1 MGSLHGAAFRHG
13 CEGTEVEKRY
23 NARST
28 GTQGQEVK
36 MMFRFPRFLCRHS
49 PRPRCP
55 VEALLVAATAAI
67 AAHGKAEGRDIP
79 ITQTAACVSTAA
91 PAATQSAAIS
101 LLSAGSAQ
109 GPAPAAPPMRT
120 APAAPSAPGSF
131 AAFAHDLLTR
141 DTLSGNWWGLRG
153 ELDSHGI
160 TPTVTLLQAAS
171 ENFSGGIRTNRI
183 DWRYRLD
190 VSLTLDTQALFGWK
204 GGTAFVDF
212 MAHGGQN
219 PANDLVG
226 ELQAISAIDQ
236 NPATRL
242 DQIWYRQN
250 LLDKALW
257 VKFGRIDTTYDF
269 DHIRDAQVFL
279 NGSFGFSP
287 VIFVFPSYPFSAWGG
302 ELSWQPVSAV
312 TLHGGLFDGNTENT
326 VPDVASSNPNAVE
339 NPYGILALAEESLN
353 WQIGTHDL
361 SGTFTLGQWYHTGK
375 FQRYSGSSRQGTGGM
390 YAYLDQTL
398 WTFAHAKGCTAS
410 RIGSFVQYA
419 WANDQLTE
427 IDQNISAGLRWR
439 DPIPGRTDDNTGIAA
454 TWAHLSPYA
463 QTPYSYELA
472 IEGFYTAQITPWMS
486 IQPDLQYII
495 HPGGTYQ
502 NALVATVQLAIQF

>member
-1 MGSLHGAAFRHG
+1 MIFW
-13 CEGTEVEKRY
+13 
-23 NARST
+23 
-28 GTQGQEVK
+28 
-36 MMFRFPRFLCRHS
+36 FPRFVRNNAPLLQ
-49 PRPRCP
+49 RPI
-55 VEALLVAATAAI
+55 ESLLIMAATAA
-67 AAHGKAEGRDIP
+67 AGAY
-79 ITQTAACVSTAA
+79 STAGA
-91 PAATQSAAIS
+91 QNITVSQSPASISPAATQPAAMV

-109 GPAPAAPPMRT
+109 APAPAALPAPT
-120 APAAPSAPGSF
+120 APVKPSAPGSF

-141 DTLSGNWWGLRG
+141 DTLTGDWWGLRG
-153 ELDSHGI
+153 DLDSHGI
-160 TPTVTLLQAAS
+160 TPTITLLQAAS

-190 VSLTLDTQALFGWK
+190 VSLTLDTEKLFGWK
-204 GGTAFVDF
+204 GGCAFVDF

-250 LLDKALW
+250 LLDGNLW
-257 VKFGRIDTTYDF
+257 FKLGRIDTTYDF
-269 DHIRDAQVFL
+269 DNIRDAQAFL

-302 ELSWQPVSAV
+302 EVSWQPVSAL

-326 VPDVASSNPNAVE
+326 VPDVASANPNAVE

-353 WQIGTHDL
+353 WRISTHHL
-361 SGTFTLGQWYHTGK
+361 SGTFTLGEWYHTGT
-375 FQRYSGSSRQGTGGM
+375 FQRYSGSSVQDAKGF

-398 WTFAHAKGCTAS
+398 WTFGHAKGQTAS

-427 IDQNISAGLRWR
+427 IDQNISGGLRWR
-439 DPIPGRTDDNTGIAA
+439 GPIPGRIDDNTGIAA

-463 QTPYSYELA
+463 QTPYNYELA
-472 IEGFYTAQITPWMS
+472 IEGFYTAQVTPWLS

-495 HPGGTYQ
+495 HPGGIYQ
-502 NALVATVQLAIQF
+502 NALVATVQVAIQF

>member
-1 MGSLHGAAFRHG
+1 MLFKFLCLNDDASGMPYFAEALVIAAALAAVGACGAAQSAPLAPSSVNR
-13 CEGTEVEKRY
+13 
-23 NARST
+23 
-28 GTQGQEVK
+28 
-36 MMFRFPRFLCRHS
+36 
-49 PRPRCP
+49 
-55 VEALLVAATAAI
+55 
-67 AAHGKAEGRDIP
+67 
-79 ITQTAACVSTAA
+79 
-91 PAATQSAAIS
+91 PAANSADAVTSQPSSIE

-109 GPAPAAPPMRT
+109 SPAPMAAPMT
-120 APAAPSAPGSF
+120 SVPAARPAPGSF
-131 AAFAHDLLTR
+131 AQFAQNLLTR
-141 DTLSGNWWGLRG
+141 DTLTGSWWGLRSNLG
-153 ELDSHGI
+153 AHGI
-160 TPTVTLLQAAS
+160 TPLITLLQAAS

-190 VSLTLDTQALFGWK
+190 VSLTMDTKRLFAWK
-204 GGTAFVDF
+204 GGTGFVDF

-257 VKFGRIDTTYDF
+257 FKLGRIDTTYDF

-287 VIFVFPSYPFSAWGG
+287 SIFVFPSYPFSAWGG
-302 ELSWQPVSAV
+302 EVLWHPIPEV

-326 VPDVASSNPNAVE
+326 LPDVASTNPNALE
-339 NPYGILALAEESLN
+339 NPFGLFALVEESLN
-353 WQIGTHDL
+353 WRIAPHKL
-361 SGTFTLGQWYHTGK
+361 SGTLTLGQWYHSGS
-375 FQRYSGSSRQGTGGM
+375 FQRYSGSSVQGAQGFYG
-390 YAYLDQTL
+390 YVDQTL
-398 WTFAHAKGCTAS
+398 WKFSHPKGHTAS
-410 RIGSFVQYA
+410 RIGAFLQYA

-427 IDQNISAGLRWR
+427 IDQNVSGGLRWAG
-439 DPIPGRTDDNTGIAA
+439 PIPGRADDNTGISA

-463 QTPYSYELA
+463 QTPYSYELG
-472 IEGFYTAQITPWMS
+472 IEGFYTAQITPWLS

-502 NALVATVQLAIQF
+502 NALVATVQVGLAF

>member
-1 MGSLHGAAFRHG
+1 MLFKFQCLNDAVPCA
-13 CEGTEVEKRY
+13 
-23 NARST
+23 
-28 GTQGQEVK
+28 
-36 MMFRFPRFLCRHS
+36 PRFAECLLIAAGTIVIGACGLAQS
-49 PRPRCP
+49 DPVAPPPVNRPAAKSA
-55 VEALLVAATAAI
+55 VTADTSQAATI
-67 AAHGKAEGRDIP
+67 
-79 ITQTAACVSTAA
+79 Q
-91 PAATQSAAIS
+91 

-109 GPAPAAPPMRT
+109 NPAPMAAPTT
-120 APAAPSAPGSF
+120 AILPARPAPGSF
-131 AAFAHDLLTR
+131 AQFAHDLLTR
-141 DTLSGNWWGLRG
+141 DTLTGDWWGLRG
-153 ELDSHGI
+153 DLDSHGI

-190 VSLTLDTQALFGWK
+190 VSLTLDTNKLFGWK
-204 GGTAFVDF
+204 GGTGFVDF

-250 LLDKALW
+250 LLDGNLW
-257 VKFGRIDTTYDF
+257 FKLGRIDTTYDF
-269 DHIRDAQVFL
+269 DNIRDAQAFL

-302 ELSWQPVSAV
+302 EVSWQPVSAL

-326 VPDVASSNPNAVE
+326 VPDVASTNPNAVE

-353 WQIGTHDL
+353 WRITPHKL
-361 SGTFTLGQWYHTGK
+361 SGTLTLGQWYHSGS
-375 FQRYSGSSRQGTGGM
+375 FQRYSGSSVQGAQGF

-398 WTFAHAKGCTAS
+398 WTFDHAKSQTAS

-427 IDQNISAGLRWR
+427 IDQNISGGLRWR
-439 DPIPGRTDDNTGIAA
+439 GPIPGRMDDNTGIAA

-472 IEGFYTAQITPWMS
+472 IEGFYTAQITPWLS
-486 IQPDLQYII
+486 VQPDLQYII
-495 HPGGTYQ
+495 HPGGIYN

>member
-1 MGSLHGAAFRHG
+1 MVDIPRMLPGTQRARRSIEAMAVLAAFAAL
-13 CEGTEVEKRY
+13 GTFGI
-23 NARST
+23 A
-28 GTQGQEVK
+28 
-36 MMFRFPRFLCRHS
+36 
-49 PRPRCP
+49 
-55 VEALLVAATAAI
+55 EA
-67 AAHGKAEGRDIP
+67 
-79 ITQTAACVSTAA
+79 QTASIPLTPAGAPATR
-91 PAATQSAAIS
+91 PAATTTTQPAAIV

-109 GPAPAAPPMRT
+109 APAPAAKPTTT
-120 APAAPSAPGSF
+120 APAKRSVPDSF
-131 AAFAHDLLTR
+131 AEFAHNLLSR
-141 DTLSGNWWGLRG
+141 DTLTGNWWGLRG
-153 ELDSHGI
+153 NLDSRGI
-160 TPTVTLLQAAS
+160 TPSVTLLQAAS

-190 VSLTLDTQALFGWK
+190 VSLTLDTQRLFGWK

-226 ELQAISAIDQ
+226 ALQAISAIDQ

-250 LLDKALW
+250 LLDGNLW
-257 VKFGRIDTTYDF
+257 FKLGRIDTTYDF
-269 DHIRDAQVFL
+269 DNIRDAQAFL

-287 VIFVFPSYPFSAWGG
+287 SIFVFPSYPFSAWGG
-302 ELSWQPVSAV
+302 EVLWHPVPNV

-326 VPDVASSNPNAVE
+326 VPDVASTNPNVVE
-339 NPYGILALAEESLN
+339 NPYGILALAEESLS
-353 WQIGTHDL
+353 WRISSRDL
-361 SGTFTLGQWYHTGK
+361 GGIFTLGQWYHTGT
-375 FQRYSGSSRQGTGGM
+375 FQRYSGSSVQGAEGF

-398 WTFAHAKGCTAS
+398 WTFAHTKGQTAS
-410 RIGSFVQYA
+410 RIGSFLQYA

-427 IDQNISAGLRWR
+427 IDQNISGGLHWR
-439 DPIPGRTDDNTGIAA
+439 GPIPGRPDDNTGIAA

-463 QTPYSYELA
+463 QTPYNYELA
-472 IEGFYTAQITPWMS
+472 IEGFYTAQVTPWLS

-502 NALVATVQLAIQF
+502 NALVATVQVGLAF